1 MGDKILVIR
10 PGLAG
15 PTRGYWNHGGV
26 ESSEVIKFARP
37 RTGHFDLGTGY
48 HGDVWLDLDA
58 LFLRPAR
65 LRPYVEWL
73 AERLREHSPDAVCGP
88 LEGGA
93 FLAYAV
99 ADLLEVAFLA
109 GYRSPGQATGYH
121 LPSVPGGIG
130 GWRVVVVDD
139 AVNAGHG
146 RRGLPAGTARSGR
159 GPGRRGRVAGTGRGE
174 RDDPGPP
181 GHPLLSGRHD
191 AEPGLA
197 RAGVPAVRR
206 RRPGHAGRGR
216 RPVSATSRS
225 MTGAS
230 APTSAGGSNMP
241 AGVRST
247 MA

>member
-1 MGDKILVIR
+1 M
-10 PGLAG
+10 
-15 PTRGYWNHGGV
+15 
-26 ESSEVIKFARP
+26 ESSEAVQLVRP

-73 AERLREHSPDAVCGP
+73 AGRLRQHSPDAVCGP

-130 GWRVVVVDD
+130 GWRVAVVDD
-139 AVNAGHG
+139 AVNAGTAVAACLRELQAQGAVPVAVAALLALGEANAMVPARLGVPFYPASTMPSRAWPAPECPLCADGVPVTPGADDG
-146 RRGLPAGTARSGR
+146 RSAPPAGR
-159 GPGRRGRVAGTGRGE
+159 
-174 RDDPGPP
+174 
-181 GHPLLSGRHD
+181 
-191 AEPGLA
+191 
-197 RAGVPAVRR
+197 
-206 RRPGHAGRGR
+206 
-216 RPVSATSRS
+216 
-225 MTGAS
+225 
-230 APTSAGGSNMP
+230 
-241 AGVRST
+241 
-247 MA
+247 